1 MEHLGSCFA
10 EDALRKTQVR
20 VSLVHLR
27 KKREEPKFSFDTG
40 LDEEGAAVFSDGSRF
55 EDEVAT
61 RDFDRAGW
69 KVRKLSLV
77 CPPYELE
84 WNAKI

>member
-1 MEHLGSCFA
+1 MEHLGSCFT

-20 VSLVHLR
+20 VSMVHLR
-27 KKREEPKFSFDTG
+27 KKQEPPKFSFDAG
-40 LDEEGAAVFSDGSRF
+40 SDEEGAAVFSDGSRF
-55 EDEVAT
+55 EGEVAT

-84 WNAKI
+84 WNTKI